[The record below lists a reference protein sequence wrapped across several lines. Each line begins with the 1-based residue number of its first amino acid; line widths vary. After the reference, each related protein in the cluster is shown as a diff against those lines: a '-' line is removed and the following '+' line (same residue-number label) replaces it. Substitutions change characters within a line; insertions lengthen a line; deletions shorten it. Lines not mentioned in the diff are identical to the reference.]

1 MQLLSYFRIYPQI
14 TTEELYHDT
23 IHRHW
28 KIRIPQKHHRKKT
41 PAYHNLHPGSRT
53 GCLGNAHR
61 SFRSW
66 SSLLWNIL
74 TYEEICH
81 QFYEKERQIHILG
94 DRTCEAYLN
103 QMEQQGLIVSGHG
116 ITGADALHDLLNRLY
131 VIPVTSNLLTR
142 SAAFL
147 HLTLAKHIPLKVTKK
162 IFAKPQFNE
171 TEKQLMRLVKQNQL
185 SVGELVKCVE
195 CGIVDVSTNDKLVDA
210 LYDDEETTY
219 RNIGQIWR
227 GCESNNPVLAGIATL
242 YLNKHVIFDVLE

>member
-1 MQLLSYFRIYPQI
+1 MRKHLKKGNKNDKSARTNPGGFFVCAISELSRIYPQI
-14 TTEELYHDT
+14 TTEELHHET
-23 IHRHW
+23 VHRHR
-28 KIRIPQKHHRKKT
+28 KIRIPQKHRRRKN
-41 PAYHNLHPGSRT
+41 PAYYHLHPGSRT

-74 TYEEICH
+74 TSEEICH

-103 QMEQQGLIVSGHG
+103 RMEHQGFIVSGHG
-116 ITGADALHDLLNRLY
+116 VTGADALHDLLSRLY
-131 VIPVTSNLLTR
+131 VIPVTSNLLAR

-147 HLTLAKHIPLKVTKK
+147 HLTLVKHISLKVTKK

-219 RNIGQIWR
+219 RNIG
-227 GCESNNPVLAGIATL
+227 
-242 YLNKHVIFDVLE
+242 

>member
-1 MQLLSYFRIYPQI
+1 MTLFTAIGKCEFRKDKQGNKLPVII
-14 TTEELYHDT
+14 SSEKE
-23 IHRHW
+23 
-28 KIRIPQKHHRKKT
+28 
-41 PAYHNLHPGSRT
+41 HP
-53 GCLGNAHR
+53 LDPWEMLI
-61 SFRSW
+61 W
-66 SSLLWNIL
+66 SSLIWNIL

-94 DRTCEAYLN
+94 DRTCEAYLDR
-103 QMEQQGLIVSGHG
+103 MEQQGLIVSGHG
-116 ITGADALHDLLNRLY
+116 VTGVDALHDLLNRLY

-142 SAAFL
+142 STAFL

-242 YLNKHVIFDVLE
+242 YLNKHIVFEK

>member
-1 MQLLSYFRIYPQI
+1 MKLYTAIGKYEFRRNTAGEKIQHII
-14 TTEELYHDT
+14 TSTRDHEPDVWEML
-23 IHRHW
+23 I
-28 KIRIPQKHHRKKT
+28 
-41 PAYHNLHPGSRT
+41 
-53 GCLGNAHR
+53 
-61 SFRSW
+61 W

-74 TYEEICH
+74 THKEICH

-116 ITGADALHDLLNRLY
+116 VTGADALHDLLNRLY
-131 VIPVTSNLLTR
+131 VIPVTANLLTR
-142 SAAFL
+142 SAPFL
-147 HLTLAKHIPLKVTKK
+147 HLTLVKHISLKVTKK
-162 IFAKPQFNE
+162 IFAKPQFNK

-219 RNIGQIWR
+219 RNIGQICR